1 MGKLDV
7 LQGRD
12 EVTVAFSQAAD
23 IRKEPGQL
31 QRKSDV
37 PWILSRDRE
46 TPPFAAISM
55 NGSLG

>member
-1 MGKLDV
+1 M